1 MPSSSSS
8 SAAAAVAAAVV
19 GFSIPNLF
27 VVGYCLDYNEHYR
40 DLAHICVINDVGKAR
55 FAV

>member
-1 MPSSSSS
+1 MT
-8 SAAAAVAAAVV
+8 VV
-19 GFSIPNLF
+19 GFSIPNAF

-55 FAV
+55 FAVGGSG